1 MTRILLRDDSCA
13 GIRAAV
19 QEILG
24 NEVYRNAAAEGSA
37 DFRACSGAAGAAK
50 FIEEVPHVSGGMD
63 MIKELNRVNAKCGL
77 FYWLFV
83 AAVILRSGFLA
94 GWQYALIVGIAAGI
108 LAAPVGRSEG
118 KRG

>member
-50 FIEEVPHVSGGMD
+50 FIEDAPHASGGMD

-83 AAVILRSGFLA
+83 AAVILLSGFLA
-94 GWQYALIVGIAAGI
+94 GWQYALIVGVVVKLFCNTCG
-108 LAAPVGRSEG
+108 
-118 KRG
+118 